1 MCDYSLETYGS
12 RPAAIGE
19 RYVVARFPSGAK
31 GFADPGKPT
40 VPVCVQCDMRLML
53 TDLPPEF
60 MAEHNVGSEVEVIF
74 AQDEK
79 TLGQQF
85 AYRDGVRMPDGT
97 FLLMQVLPLGVSSY
111 LVDDLAEGVRPKALA
126 AV

>member
-12 RPAAIGE
+12 RPAALGE

-31 GFADPGKPT
+31 GFADPGKPE
-40 VPVCVQCDMRLML
+40 VPVCVQCDMKLRLI
-53 TDLPPEF
+53 DLPPEF
-60 MAEHNVGSEVEVIF
+60 MAKYDVGSEIDVIF

-79 TLGQQF
+79 TAGQPF
-85 AYRDGVRMPDGT
+85 AYRDGVKLPDGT
-97 FLLMQVLPLGVSSY
+97 FLLMQVLPLGAGAY

-126 AV
+126 VA